1 MAQNASPLLA
11 LLRRLE
17 AQNIWRMTYNV
28 LPMQQ
33 NSSTAQQEASSGAR
47 PWGRERWERCAGGR

>member
-1 MAQNASPLLA
+1 MQSPVLT

-28 LPMQQ
+28 IPQQSFSTAALQQ
-33 NSSTAQQEASSGAR
+33 NDEPSVSGTKKKNMQ
-47 PWGRERWERCAGGR
+47 